1 MTHAI
6 DMSLQIVQTGDDDA
20 FRQSRPGV
28 VQRELGL
35 DAASG
40 GLFKARRVRVTGDWL
55 AQASALDPSAWYTL
69 VYILEGFV
77 TVQLDGRNVSLCQFD
92 AASQVPLT
100 SDNVVA
106 LSPTLEFFELT
117 APDDARV
124 RALIPDRPTRTLA
137 PDAPELHVRGTG
149 PRDFFDYRD
158 LGVAAITH
166 RQLEVQVIRA
176 RRARE
181 GGTGWHSHTMAQL
194 SYGLSGW
201 ASLGVEGLD
210 QPVIQAPGD
219 SLCIPPDCVHN
230 ADSFSSDYGAL
241 QLQIPADYDTTPR
254 SDPRRVAA

>member
-1 MTHAI
+1 MSHAI
-6 DMSLQIVQTGDDDA
+6 DMSLQIVQTGHDDA
-20 FRQSRPGV
+20 FRPSRPGV

-35 DAASG
+35 DAASA
-40 GLFKARRVRVTGDWL
+40 GLFRARRVKVTGDWL
-55 AQASALDPSAWYTL
+55 PQASTLDPNAWYTL
-69 VYILEGFV
+69 IYILDGFV
-77 TVQLDGRNVSLCQFD
+77 TVQLDGLDVSLCRFD
-92 AASQVPLT
+92 AVSQVPLT

-124 RALIPDRPTRTLA
+124 RALIPDKPARTLA

-158 LGVAAITH
+158 LGVANITR

-176 RRARE
+176 QRARE

-219 SLCIPPDCVHN
+219 ALCIPPGRIHN
-230 ADSFSSDYGAL
+230 ADAFSSDYAAL

-254 SDPRRVAA
+254 ADPRRVVA